1 MSTTNLIRTGAR
13 LERLSDA
20 NVARLV
26 AAQYERTDAAAGSA
40 VREMVVF
47 GAILEAVDRRLELSI
62 GDRQLKK
69 QRNQHSGETLK
80 GWLEKH
86 CAGVHYKTAM
96 AYYSAAKAVREVVKL
111 AADVPLL
118 TLMGEEPLDDAKMEK
133 KRLAVVKLLMTSSL
147 NALRRLL
154 KGGAAGRPEGEAS
167 AAPAKLDA
175 AASARMLWAS
185 PVGYFAKHRAAFYAA
200 AALLSAEEAKMAA
213 DELEMALGAL
223 KKRLGEAGS

>member
-1 MSTTNLIRTGAR
+1 MLNPVKVGAR
-13 LERLSDA
+13 LEKLSEGS
-20 NVARLV
+20 VARLV

-62 GDRQLKK
+62 TDIQLKK
-69 QRNQHSGETLK
+69 QRNQHSKETLK

-86 CAGVHYKTAM
+86 CPSVNYKTAM

-111 AADVPLL
+111 AEDKPLL
-118 TLMGEEPLDDAKMEK
+118 ALMGEEPLDDAKMEK
-133 KRLAVVKLLMTSSL
+133 KRLAVMKLLMTSSL

-154 KGGAAGRPEGEAS
+154 KGGEAGRPEGEAS
-167 AAPAKLDA
+167 AAPATLDA

-185 PVGYFAKHRAAFYAA
+185 PIGYFAKHRAAFYAA
-200 AALLSAEEAKMAA
+200 ASLLSAEEATLAKE
-213 DELEMALGAL
+213 ELEMALGAL
-223 KKRLGEAGS
+223 KRRLDEVRG